1 MFKKKCLTDI
11 EKIMDELEAENLAF
25 LQDDS
30 SQCSTGRGALKVDTV
45 EVVFERETSNQQHEC
60 FHGQQKSKSFQL
72 NLPW

>member
-30 SQCSTGRGALKVDTV
+30 SQCSTGRGATLHLTHTQTGIFVCLGVIHVTGSEIWPHLSAK
-45 EVVFERETSNQQHEC
+45 
-60 FHGQQKSKSFQL
+60 
-72 NLPW
+72 